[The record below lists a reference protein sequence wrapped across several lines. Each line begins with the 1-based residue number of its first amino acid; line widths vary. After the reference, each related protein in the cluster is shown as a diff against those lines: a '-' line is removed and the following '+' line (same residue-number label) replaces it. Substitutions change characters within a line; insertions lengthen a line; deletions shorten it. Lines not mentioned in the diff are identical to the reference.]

1 MNAKK
6 VMDKLISPLFTFF
19 FPVVPATLTPRV
31 DTAITSSDGRDA
43 SGFLETS
50 GPGHFN
56 AGFGGYLMWLR
67 INFPSTYEVEFFLLS
82 MRQPQVSI
90 SISIRNATNIAGNY
104 FCIKVPAGEC
114 VSWNYKYFEWN
125 TARRWI
131 GKYLMLYNENT
142 AVSDIPLNFHKIEI
156 FGHIVP

>member
-114 VSWNYKYFEWN
+114 VSWNYKYFE
-125 TARRWI
+125 
-131 GKYLMLYNENT
+131 
-142 AVSDIPLNFHKIEI
+142 
-156 FGHIVP
+156 

>member
-6 VMDKLISPLFTFF
+6 VMDKLILPLFTFF

-131 GKYLMLYNENT
+131 GKYLILYNENT

>member
-1 MNAKK
+1 
-6 VMDKLISPLFTFF
+6 MDKLILPLFTFF
-19 FPVVPATLTPRV
+19 FPVVPATLTPRL

-114 VSWNYKYFEWN
+114 VSWNYKYFE
-125 TARRWI
+125 
-131 GKYLMLYNENT
+131 
-142 AVSDIPLNFHKIEI
+142 
-156 FGHIVP
+156 